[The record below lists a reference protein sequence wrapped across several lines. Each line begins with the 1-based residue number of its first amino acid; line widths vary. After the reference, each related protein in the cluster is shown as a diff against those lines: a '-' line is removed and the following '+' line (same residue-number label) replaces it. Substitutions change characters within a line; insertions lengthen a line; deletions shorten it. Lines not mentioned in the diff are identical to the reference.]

1 MPHSQGSALRALAW
15 NNSRFR
21 VIRCPWPSPET
32 SYCSVP
38 YSSAHLCLHFHYR
51 SCSER
56 GGGSKASCLYTLLN
70 SCLLFRGEEKI
81 LGLTSDFL
89 HPPMCYNLGFAR
101 GEDRIGEVSDI
112 FCGVRGEGTELVG
125 TPTTLS
131 QTGKQLCGAITA
143 PAPAAQGTG
152 IQPHRHLPI
161 HCPASS
167 SSFPSLLGS
176 ASPFPFPAAS
186 PWVAPC
192 STGRVT
198 CRKSRI
204 LTALAIRWV

>member
-70 SCLLFRGEEKI
+70 SCLLFWGEEKI
-81 LGLTSDFL
+81 LDLTSDFL

-112 FCGVRGEGTELVG
+112 FCGVRGEGTELAG

-143 PAPAAQGTG
+143 QLLQLRERASSPTGTSLFTALPPPAHSHHCWAQPARFLSQLPLRGLPHEAQGG
-152 IQPHRHLPI
+152 
-161 HCPASS
+161 
-167 SSFPSLLGS
+167 
-176 ASPFPFPAAS
+176 
-186 PWVAPC
+186 
-192 STGRVT
+192 
-198 CRKSRI
+198 
-204 LTALAIRWV
+204 